1 MRSHPIGHRS
11 LTGAAA
17 AAALVLAA
25 APVLLAGTAT
35 AAAPAA
41 ATAALDPSGH
51 FAVYTAAPGQVNDAV
66 VTATKADG
74 SADISYVIDDV
85 VPIDAGD
92 GCTYPDATDRTAVTC
107 TVTTLD
113 SQDPYATLQL
123 GLGDQDDTVRYA
135 NATGQ
140 TYNFAAIDLG
150 DGADAL
156 TDTGDEDGNSVRGGA
171 GDDTI
176 EVGAAAVVL
185 GDDGADT
192 VRATGGGAVV
202 QGGIGDDTID
212 ADGDSSSVSGGAGDD
227 LIRGGAYDQNL
238 SGDDGDDEIHGGPG
252 NDWLYGGKGADLLY
266 GDGGDD
272 TLYGN
277 SGNDT
282 LYGGPGTD
290 TLSGGPGTNTVH
302 QN

>member
-1 MRSHPIGHRS
+1 MHSPHPGRRAF
-11 LTGAAA
+11 TGIA
-17 AAALVLAA
+17 AAALTLT
-25 APVLLAGTAT
+25 APLVLAGTAT

-41 ATAALDPSGH
+41 TAALDASGH
-51 FAVYTAAPGQVNDAV
+51 FAVYTAAPGQVNNAV
-66 VTATKADG
+66 VTASKAAG
-74 SADISYVIDDV
+74 SADIRYVIDDV
-85 VPIDAGD
+85 VAIDAGD
-92 GCTYPDATDRTAVTC
+92 GCAYPDTADRTVVSC
-107 TVTTLD
+107 TVTTLE

-150 DGADAL
+150 AGADAL
-156 TDTGDEDGNSVRGGA
+156 TDTGDVDGNSVRGGA

-227 LIRGGAYDQNL
+227 VIRGGAYDQNL
-238 SGDDGDDEIHGGPG
+238 SGDDGDDEIHGGSG
-252 NDWLYGGKGADLLY
+252 NDWLYGGKGNDRLY
-266 GDGGDD
+266 GESGDD

-277 SGNDT
+277 SGNDV

-290 TLSGGPGTNTVH
+290 TLSGGPGTNIVH